1 MSRASAA
8 LEVVEGTPVYG
19 SRGGC
24 LGYAAGVEEGE
35 LLVDCLGIRGAQGRV
50 PLEWVVD
57 VADAVRLCKSCGEV
71 RQEWWATARPRRR

>member
-1 MSRASAA
+1 MSMAAAA
-8 LEVVEGTPVYG
+8 LAVVEGTPVYG

-50 PLEWVVD
+50 PLEWVTD
-57 VADAVRLCKSCGEV
+57 VADAVRLCKSCSEV
-71 RQEWWATARPRRR
+71 REGWWAVAKPRHR